1 MLAQIEQ
8 QAGVE
13 SVEVDRRG
21 EFLRVD
27 ARGPEDV
34 AAVIARLHELGFA
47 AGRTTDSA
55 AERQWYRHDEVG
67 ELSREEAAVIAQR
80 VVPAFARAND
90 LPDRAD
96 TLTDLVAIDLASV
109 LRHQRGARGLAAR
122 NASRRMRARRR
133 AGNARS
139 LGAARASELGKAI
152 EADLAA
158 GRSNKPGS
166 CRGIGRAYAP
176 CRAPRWEFAR
186 VT

>member
-67 ELSREEAAVIAQR
+67 ELSREEAAVVAR
-80 VVPAFARAND
+80 RAVPAFARAHD
-90 LPDRAD
+90 LPAD
-96 TLTDLVAIDLASV
+96 EAGTLTGLVAITLHRCFVTNVVDASSPIGALQDECV
-109 LRHQRGARGLAAR
+109 RGVEAATR
-122 NASRRMRARRR
+122 TR
-133 AGNARS
+133 
-139 LGAARASELGKAI
+139 LGAARAAELAKAI
-152 EADLAA
+152 GADLAA
-158 GRSNKPGS
+158 GRSSKAG
-166 CRGIGRAYAP
+166 
-176 CRAPRWEFAR
+176 
-186 VT
+186 